1 MKSIEDLVQD
11 LHHPDHNFAY
21 ASLKQLIEESKKSN
35 RVYPFFYE
43 FADML
48 EDENSYVRN
57 RGIALISENARWD
70 VDYKVDEVID
80 QYLEH
85 INDIKPI
92 TARQCVKGLE
102 AIILAK
108 EDLIPDIKKALYQAK
123 VYKYASSMRELIE
136 KDISNILKI
145 IQKKESQV

>member
-11 LHHPDHNFAY
+11 LHHHNHNFAY
-21 ASLKQLIEESKKSN
+21 ASMKQLIDESRKSN
-35 RVYPFFYE
+35 CVYPFFDK
-43 FADML
+43 FIDML

-70 VDYKVDEVID
+70 VDNKVDEMID
-80 QYLEH
+80 LYLMH
-85 INDIKPI
+85 INDCKPI
-92 TARQCVKGLE
+92 TARQCIKGLK

-123 VYKYASSMRELIE
+123 TERYADSMRGLIE
-136 KDISNILKI
+136 KDISSILKI
-145 IQKKESQV
+145 IQKTES